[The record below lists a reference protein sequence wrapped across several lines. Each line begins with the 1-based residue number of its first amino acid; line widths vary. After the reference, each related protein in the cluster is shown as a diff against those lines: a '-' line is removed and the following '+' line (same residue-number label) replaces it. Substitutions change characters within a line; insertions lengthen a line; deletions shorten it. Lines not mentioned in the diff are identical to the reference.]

1 MAAYGH
7 SALKVRGIMML
18 KTIAFLLCVLVPGVI
33 AAGPIKVEGG
43 LLSGAVENG
52 VTVYRG
58 VPYAAPPVGELRW
71 KAPQP
76 PPKWQGIRSATDNA
90 APCIQSNRAIS
101 YLPAPSEDCLYLN
114 VWTAANAPSER
125 LPVLLWVHGGGFT
138 AGAAAERLFGGEH
151 LAKKGVVVVNV
162 EYRLGAIGFFSHP
175 GLSAENSHHVSGN
188 YGLLDMIAAL
198 QWIQKNIAAFGGDP
212 HRVTIQGESA
222 GASAVS
228 QLSASPLAKG
238 LFQRAIAESG
248 ASFGPVE
255 ASRGP
260 GGGMQALSQAEE
272 MGKGW
277 AEKQGANTVADLRRM
292 PANKVLEAS
301 LGQRGLTT
309 PVMDG
314 YVIPG
319 DQYKEYLEGRYNDT
333 PILIGYNSDEGAT
346 FAQFKTP
353 DEYIQSVKARYG
365 PFAEKLLAL
374 YPAGE
379 GKVAKTARDLQ
390 RDSSF
395 GWGMWTWARL
405 QSQNGKSKVFFY
417 HFDQHPDF
425 PAGSPK
431 EGFGAAHATEIAY
444 VFQNFGLPPM
454 NNEATPED
462 RALSDAMSTYWTN
475 FAKNGDPNGAG
486 VPQWPVFREN
496 SQVIMYFS
504 HTAHTG
510 SVVNEAGLKALDE
523 YFAWRRNGSQ

>member
-1 MAAYGH
+1 
-7 SALKVRGIMML
+7 ML
-18 KTIAFLLCVLVPGVI
+18 KKIGVFLGVLLPGILV
-33 AAGPIKVEGG
+33 GSPVKVEGG
-43 LLSGAVENG
+43 LLSGASENG

-58 VPYAAPPVGELRW
+58 VPYAAAPVGDLRW

-76 PPKWQGIRSATDNA
+76 PPTWQGIRPATENA
-90 APCIQSNRAIS
+90 PPCIQSNRAIS

-114 VWTAANAPSER
+114 IWTPAKAASDR
-125 LPVLLWVHGGGFT
+125 LPVVLWIHGGGFT

-151 LAKKGVVVVNV
+151 LARKGVVVVNI
-162 EYRLGAIGFFSHP
+162 EYRLGAIGFLAHP

-198 QWIQKNIAAFGGDP
+198 QWLQKNIAAFGGDA

-228 QLSASPLAKG
+228 QLCGSPLAKG
-238 LFQRAIAESG
+238 LFLRAIAESG
-248 ASFGPVE
+248 ASFGPVGS
-255 ASRGP
+255 SRGP
-260 GGGMQALSQAEE
+260 GEGMQSLVQAEE
-272 MGKGW
+272 AGKSW
-277 AEKQGANTVADLRRM
+277 AEKQGATTVADLRRL
-292 PANKVLEAS
+292 PASKVLEAS
-301 LGQRGLTT
+301 LGQRGLTG
-309 PVMDG
+309 PVTDG
-314 YVIPG
+314 FVIAG
-319 DQYKEYLEGRYNDT
+319 DQYKAYLEGRYNDT

-365 PFAEKLLAL
+365 PFAERLLAL
-374 YPAGE
+374 YPSGQ

-390 RDSSF
+390 RDTSF

-405 QSQNGKSKVFFY
+405 QSQNGRSKVFFY
-417 HFDQHPDF
+417 HFDQHPEF

-454 NNEATPED
+454 NTEASPED
-462 RALSDAMSTYWTN
+462 QALSDVMSSFWTN
-475 FAKNGDPNGAG
+475 FAKRGDPNGEG
-486 VPQWPVFREN
+486 LPLWPAFREG
-496 SQVIMYFS
+496 SPAVIYFS

-510 SVVNEAGLKALDE
+510 LVVNEPGLKVLDE
-523 YFAWRRNGSQ
+523 YFAWRRNGSK